1 MKRITWILSLV
12 LAAGLIL
19 NTGCGSKDGI
29 DTDDVNELWEQQ
41 ILHIDTLLT
50 GLSEAKETR
59 QITEAIDDFSKKLEE
74 TIPEFNELLA
84 KYPAFKERME
94 KEKSENNTLSEKTLA
109 KNEALAKLIVVGLFT
124 ENIIKIQENK
134 YKDQADI
141 RDALKKLVT
150 LQGTMKIDEPLKGE
164 AEVGVQYNNLVTG
177 QMTGS
182 PKVQKF
188 FEKLHQAS
196 VTSTLKITIRKMIQL
211 GRAIHAY
218 RTERGYAPKVTE
230 IDQLKTYEDFISKYS
245 EGGTPLPLDD
255 GWGNYLYYKT
265 EGNDYWLGS
274 AGSDGRFEGF
284 DQKGMY
290 TDVEGKDV
298 ILSNGRFIYYPKL
311 DKNPGENK
319 PSRE

>member
-41 ILHIDTLLT
+41 ILHIDTLVT
-50 GLSEAKETR
+50 GLSEAKETQ
-59 QITEAIDDFSKKLEE
+59 QITGAIDDFARKLEE
-74 TIPEFNELLA
+74 LIPEFNELYA

-94 KEKSENNTLSEKTLA
+94 KEKTEENKLSDKTLA
-109 KNEALAKLIVVGLFT
+109 KNEAMAKLIVVGLFT

-134 YKDQADI
+134 YKGQADI
-141 RDALKKLVT
+141 RDALQKLVT
-150 LQGTMKIDEPLKGE
+150 LQATMNIDDNLKGE
-164 AEVGVQYNNLVTG
+164 AEVGVQYNNLVSG
-177 QMTGS
+177 RMTGS

-188 FEKLHQAS
+188 FEKLRKAS
-196 VTSTLKITIRKMIQL
+196 VTSTLKVTIRNMIQL

-218 RTERGYAPKVTE
+218 RAERGYPPKITE
-230 IDQLKTYEDFISKYS
+230 IDQLKTYEDFISKYAAD
-245 EGGTPLPLDD
+245 GTHLPLED

-265 EGNDYWLGS
+265 DENDYWLGS

-284 DQKGMY
+284 AQKGMY

-298 ILSNGRFIYYPKL
+298 ILSNGRFIYYPQL

-319 PSRE
+319 PPQ